1 MQPQILRLVV
11 TWWNGRPQLSIKSQK
26 ILHILP
32 NKDKIRTISKPTTW
46 KLYVLYLYPI
56 VPKTLSEASSNKHK
70 CSLPC
75 IFDASLLKLN
85 KIIVTIFQNLSRWN
99 LQKFTSILECITN
112 LEQSINVF
120 YILSACNIS
129 TNKAIHY
136 FPNFQGNQRS
146 EQEKCN

>member
-11 TWWNGRPQLSIKSQK
+11 TWWIERLQLSIKSQK

-32 NKDKIRTISKPTTW
+32 NEEIKTISKPTTW
-46 KLYVLYLYPI
+46 KLYVLYLYSI
-56 VPKTLSEASSNKHK
+56 VPKTLSKASSNKNK

-75 IFDASLLKLN
+75 VFDASLLKLN

-120 YILSACNIS
+120 YILSACYIS
-129 TNKAIHY
+129 INKVIHY
-136 FPNFQGNQRS
+136 FPNFQGDQRS